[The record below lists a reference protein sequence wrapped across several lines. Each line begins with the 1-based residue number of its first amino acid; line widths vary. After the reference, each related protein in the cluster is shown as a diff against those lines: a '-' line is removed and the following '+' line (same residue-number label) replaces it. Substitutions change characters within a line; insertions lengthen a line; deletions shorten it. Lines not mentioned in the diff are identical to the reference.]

1 MKKVTSYN
9 ILLCSICLMQF
20 GLIKKA
26 NAFSVEL
33 FKSTSPIE
41 SLSDADALI
50 NGTNLESTSSGS
62 YDIIDFRDVA
72 YGTPWG
78 HSDID
83 NFFPGTTGNPNVNNY
98 AVLVT
103 TTIEITTTDDWTFL
117 TSGDDGVRLRIGG
130 FDVITDDER
139 HPTQDNLGTINLA
152 VGEHDIELVLFENFG
167 VGSLE
172 LWAAQE
178 TQSTYNSNFQLVGD
192 VANGGIEAD
201 VPFDFS
207 PSLGIVLCLGFWR
220 LNQFNKTYKKINSK

>member
-1 MKKVTSYN
+1 MIKIINYS
-9 ILLCSICLMQF
+9 ILLYSVCLVQF
-20 GLIKKA
+20 GLTKKV
-26 NAFSVEL
+26 NAFTVEL
-33 FKSTSPIE
+33 FKSTTPIE

-50 NGTNLESTSSGS
+50 GGTNLESTSSGS

-83 NFFPGTTGNPNVNNY
+83 NFFPGTTGNPNINNY

-103 TTIEITTTDDWTFL
+103 TTIEITSADDWTFL
-117 TSGDDGVRLRIGG
+117 TSGDDGVRLRIDG
-130 FDVITDDER
+130 FDVIKDDAL

-152 VGEHDIELVLFENFG
+152 VGEYDLELVLFENFG

-178 TQSTYNSNFQLVGD
+178 TQTTYNSNFQLVGD
-192 VANGGIEAD
+192 VANGGIAE

-207 PSLGIVLCLGFWR
+207 PSLGIVLCFGFWG
-220 LNQFNKTYKKINSK
+220 LNQFYKNSK